1 MNQID
6 ILKQAITFVSAEG
19 VREIITNVVKTTMPT
34 NVSRLSSL
42 SISTATLV
50 LTSMVTDQMADH
62 IDKKVDEINEKIQK
76 MREAKT

>member
-76 MREAKT
+76 MREAT